1 MAWRLHVRAVEASYE
16 AHTNGVMG
24 SKLLRMSLSE
34 LCLHA
39 LRLEQGLGLR
49 YAEYAKLTRAMGA
62 HDVSDAFAEMERL
75 EEQESRAL
83 RAGVDRAQYPER
95 SAWQSVW
102 HLTCGPEID
111 AHKRVR
117 PQDAREALQ
126 LALAA
131 ERRAESFYNDTA
143 SHARDAMVR
152 SCAAELAE
160 IKGLRLRQLEHLLA
174 RETRSSWFGL
184 RLRAHV
190 RTRAR
195 GA

>member
-1 MAWRLHVRAVEASYE
+1 M
-16 AHTNGVMG
+16 
-24 SKLLRMSLSE
+24 
-34 LCLHA
+34 HA
-39 LRLEQGLGLR
+39 LHLEQALGLR
-49 YAEYAKLTRAMGA
+49 YGEYAKVTRAMGA

-83 RAGVDRAQYPER
+83 RAGVDRARHPER
-95 SAWQSVW
+95 SAWREIWQ
-102 HLTCGPEID
+102 LTYAPDGIES
-111 AHKRVR
+111 HERVR

-126 LALAA
+126 LALVA
-131 ERRAESFYNDTA
+131 ERRAESFYSDTA
-143 SHARDAMVR
+143 AHARDAMVR

-160 IKGLRLRQLEHLLA
+160 IKGLRLRQLERLLA

-184 RLRAHV
+184 RLRIHP

>member
-1 MAWRLHVRAVEASYE
+1 MRSFLEEAQPE
-16 AHTNGVMG
+16 NVAMG
-24 SKLLRMSLSE
+24 SNLLPMTLSE
-34 LCLHA
+34 LCMHA

-49 YAEYAKLTRAMGA
+49 YGEYAKLTRAMGA
-62 HDVSDAFAEMERL
+62 HEVSDAFAEMERL
-75 EEQESRAL
+75 EEQEARAL
-83 RAGVDRAQYPER
+83 SAGVDGAKRPER
-95 SAWQSVW
+95 SAWQSLW
-102 HLTCGPEID
+102 QLTYAPVGMES
-111 AHKRVR
+111 HKRVR

-131 ERRAESFYNDTA
+131 ERRAESFYSDTA
-143 SHARDAMVR
+143 TNARDAMVR

-174 RETRSSWFGL
+174 RQARTSWFGL
-184 RLRAHV
+184 RLRAHL

>member
-1 MAWRLHVRAVEASYE
+1 
-16 AHTNGVMG
+16 MG
-24 SKLLRMSLSE
+24 LKLSMTLSE

-49 YAEYAKLTRAMGA
+49 YSEYAKLTRAMGA

-83 RAGVDRAQYPER
+83 RAGVDGARLPER
-95 SAWQSVW
+95 TTWQ
-102 HLTCGPEID
+102 HLWQLTHAPEGID
-111 AHKRVR
+111 SPRRVR

-131 ERRAESFYNDTA
+131 ERRAESFYSDTA
-143 SHARDAMVR
+143 ANARDAMVR

-174 RETRSSWFGL
+174 RETRTTWFGL
-184 RLRAHV
+184 RLRNHP
-190 RTRAR
+190 RTRAG